1 MNARQGKR
9 RAALYARYSTD
20 KQSEM
25 SVEDQFRVSER
36 IANREGFE
44 VVARFEDRAITGGTS
59 ARPGYQSMLEGA
71 RRREFDAIV
80 AEDLKR
86 LWREQAEQWR
96 CIKELLDLDMCVV
109 TASGID
115 SRQPNFEIIAS
126 VIGAAAEL
134 DRKEASYR
142 TRRGLE
148 GLAVAGKSAGGKA
161 YGYMSARDS
170 GTGRVE
176 INEAEAAVVRRIFDM
191 YASGL
196 SPRSIAARLNA
207 EGVPSPGASWSRKS
221 SGRNSKRRCKWVA
234 SAIHGDVR
242 RGSGILN
249 NERYIGRMTWGRSR
263 WKRGAADSSKRV
275 NLLVEDRSQWVTHEE
290 PRLRIIPDDL
300 WNRVRERQA
309 IMAAGAV
316 RIRAA
321 RTGRPATSLL
331 SGLLVCASC
340 GSRFIAVDQSFYGC
354 ASLKQGGLAACTN
367 TARLRR
373 VTLEQRILA
382 EIETEILSDEA
393 LERVKQGLQSI
404 FGRVGSNEQERSGSP
419 KLAKLEEEAQEL
431 RTLVKKGR
439 LSSVAAQAALDAIE
453 RERAELVFRAS
464 RDDRRVYEEAMKAI
478 PQSAALYRAAVRDLN
493 STLKDPTERAEAR
506 ALIAELLGRQVRIRQ
521 DGGAVFACLEFDEVV
536 LLASAEKSFKNKDFQ
551 FGSGGRI

>member
-1 MNARQGKR
+1 M
-9 RAALYARYSTD
+9 
-20 KQSEM
+20 
-25 SVEDQFRVSER
+25 
-36 IANREGFE
+36 
-44 VVARFEDRAITGGTS
+44 
-59 ARPGYQSMLEGA
+59 
-71 RRREFDAIV
+71 
-80 AEDLKR
+80 
-86 LWREQAEQWR
+86 
-96 CIKELLDLDMCVV
+96 
-109 TASGID
+109 
-115 SRQPNFEIIAS
+115 
-126 VIGAAAEL
+126 
-134 DRKEASYR
+134 
-142 TRRGLE
+142 
-148 GLAVAGKSAGGKA
+148 
-161 YGYMSARDS
+161 
-170 GTGRVE
+170 
-176 INEAEAAVVRRIFDM
+176 
-191 YASGL
+191 
-196 SPRSIAARLNA
+196 
-207 EGVPSPGASWSRKS
+207 
-221 SGRNSKRRCKWVA
+221 
-234 SAIHGDVR
+234 
-242 RGSGILN
+242 
-249 NERYIGRMTWGRSR
+249 
-263 WKRGAADSSKRV
+263 

-382 EIETEILSDEA
+382 EIETEILSDAA

-404 FGRVGSNEQERSGSP
+404 FGRVASNEQERSGSP
-419 KLAKLEEEAQEL
+419 KLAKLEEESQEL

-464 RDDRRVYEEAMKAI
+464 RDDRRVFEEAMKAI

-506 ALIAELLGRQVRIRQ
+506 ALIAELLGQQVRIRQ
-521 DGGAVFACLEFDEVV
+521 DGGAVFACLEFDEAV

-551 FGSGGRI
+551 VGSGGRI

>member
-1 MNARQGKR
+1 
-9 RAALYARYSTD
+9 
-20 KQSEM
+20 M
-25 SVEDQFRVSER
+25 SVEDQFRVAEC
-36 IANREGFE
+36 IANCEGFE
-44 VVARFEDRAITGGTS
+44 VVA
-59 ARPGYQSMLEGA
+59 
-71 RRREFDAIV
+71 V
-80 AEDLKR
+80 
-86 LWREQAEQWR
+86 
-96 CIKELLDLDMCVV
+96 
-109 TASGID
+109 
-115 SRQPNFEIIAS
+115 
-126 VIGAAAEL
+126 
-134 DRKEASYR
+134 
-142 TRRGLE
+142 
-148 GLAVAGKSAGGKA
+148 
-161 YGYMSARDS
+161 
-170 GTGRVE
+170 VE
-176 INEAEAAVVRRIFDM
+176 INEAEAVVVRRIFDM

-221 SGRNSKRRCKWVA
+221 SGRNSKRRCKWVTG
-234 SAIHGDVR
+234 AIHGNVR

-263 WKRGAADSSKRV
+263 WKRGAADSFKRV
-275 NLLVEDRSQWVTHEE
+275 NLLVEDRSQWVTQEE

-340 GSRFIAVDQSFYGC
+340 GSRFIAVDQFFYGC

-382 EIETEILSDEA
+382 EIEAEILSDEA

-404 FGRVGSNEQERSGSP
+404 FGRVVSNEQERSASP

-431 RTLVKKGR
+431 CTLVKKGR
-439 LSSVAAQAALDAIE
+439 LSSVPAQAALDAIE
-453 RERAELVFRAS
+453 RERAEFVFRAS
-464 RDDRRVYEEAMKAI
+464 RDERRVYEEAMKAI
-478 PQSAALYRAAVRDLN
+478 PQSAALYRAAVREGIQHSKTRPN
-493 STLKDPTERAEAR
+493 ARKRERSSQSCWD
-506 ALIAELLGRQVRIRQ
+506 GR
-521 DGGAVFACLEFDEVV
+521 
-536 LLASAEKSFKNKDFQ
+536 
-551 FGSGGRI
+551 